1 MWAAPDSTGYHGIR
15 GACRGRAYHRKVK
28 EKVALCKGL
37 IIEAHEFDVVIVT
50 GQQIVRLAFI
60 DEDIIG
66 ADGNQNPGAIHKG
79 IGSD

>member
-1 MWAAPDSTGYHGIR
+1 MGAAPDSTGYHGMQ
-15 GACRGRAYHRKVK
+15 GGREYHRKVK

-50 GQQIVRLAFI
+50 GQQIVCFAFV
-60 DEDIIG
+60 DENIIG